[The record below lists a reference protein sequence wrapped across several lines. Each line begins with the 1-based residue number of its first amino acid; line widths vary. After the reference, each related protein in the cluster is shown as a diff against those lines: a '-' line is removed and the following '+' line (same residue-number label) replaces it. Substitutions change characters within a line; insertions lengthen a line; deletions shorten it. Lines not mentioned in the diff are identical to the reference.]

1 MARHQSEDHYRLL
14 FEFSMDAVLYTET
27 DGQILAANPAACNLL
42 KYTEAQVCFLGR
54 SGLIDASASPEL
66 PRMLEERKL
75 KGSTEG
81 ELTYIRSDGNRFVG
95 WTSSAVIVDGSGLRK
110 TVIIVRDLTETKKK
124 EAALLRSIRELNDL
138 YNHAPCGYH
147 SVDADGMIVKIN
159 NTELS
164 WLGCSR
170 EEVIGK
176 TFKSYLS
183 STSQG
188 IYTENF
194 ERYKKSGSQKD
205 LELELIQKNGR
216 KRTVW
221 LNSTAIYDEQSEFIM
236 SRSTLVDVTERK
248 ELEQELIR
256 KAQIDYLTGLNNR
269 DNFNSLAEREFA
281 TSQRL
286 NIPLGFLFMDI
297 DDFKEVNDTYGHH
310 AGDRALSAVGECF
323 INALRNIDILGRWG
337 GEEFVA
343 LLPGVAGPELREL
356 AERLRIELSEVRI
369 NIDPDVS
376 IAVTVSIGASYLES
390 SDSSINSMAK
400 RADVALYSA
409 KSEGKSCVVL
419 NPDSLEKGTTKL
431 TGVTC

>member
-42 KYTEAQVCFLGR
+42 KYTEAQICSLGR
-54 SGLIDASASPEL
+54 GGLIDASASPEL
-66 PRMLEERKL
+66 PRMLEEREL

-81 ELTYIRSDGNRFVG
+81 ELTYIQSDGNRFVG
-95 WTSSAVIVDGSGLRK
+95 WTSSAVIVDGSGSRK

-124 EAALLRSIRELNDL
+124 EAALLRSICELNDL

-176 TFKSYLS
+176 TFKNYLS
-183 STSQG
+183 AASQDV
-188 IYTENF
+188 YTENF

-248 ELEQELIR
+248 ELEQGLIR

-281 TSQRL
+281 TCQRL
-286 NIPLGFLFMDI
+286 NIPLGFLFLDI

-343 LLPGVAGPELREL
+343 LLPGVAGLELREL

-369 NIDPDVS
+369 NIDQGVS
-376 IAVTVSIGASYLES
+376 IAVTVSIGASYLGS
-390 SDSSINSMAK
+390 SDSSIDSIAK

-409 KSEGKSCVVL
+409 KSEGKNCVVL
-419 NPDSLEKGTTKL
+419 NPDSLAKGTAKL
-431 TGVTC
+431 TGVIC